1 MLSKLWGR
9 PTARVVTTSD
19 DHVYVLNYRKHLRAR
34 RPKRA
39 LLSYLPEPIASEL
52 GGEKI
57 IRFSNSG
64 LGLSWAQVLN
74 ELGYIVDIISWDDK
88 DFVPAKK
95 YDLVVFHG
103 GKNFQHISTNL
114 QGNPPIIHFLT
125 GSYWKF
131 NNDEEDKRLNDFY
144 KRQGVKLA
152 RDRYIYDSED
162 TVNEAANGIIVLGDP
177 SMRSTY
183 PANYKKVLTIN
194 NASYPDDHFDTYK
207 KDYAS
212 ARQNFLFFAG
222 SGNIHKGLDLL
233 LDAFK
238 GLSLHLYIVTVPD
251 QELLAAYKDVLK
263 QPNIHL
269 VGEVGMRSPEFY
281 EVMDKCAFVILPS
294 CSEGQAGSVVEAM
307 NQGLIPIVSKATR
320 LDARAYGV
328 VLETVSIRSI
338 QRVVKK
344 MSVLSPAEVKKL
356 SLKTRTTAQTEH
368 SAAHFRSTLKQLIIE
383 LLGVLS

>member
-1 MLSKLWGR
+1 
-9 PTARVVTTSD
+9 
-19 DHVYVLNYRKHLRAR
+19 
-34 RPKRA
+34 
-39 LLSYLPEPIASEL
+39 
-52 GGEKI
+52 
-57 IRFSNSG
+57 
-64 LGLSWAQVLN
+64 
-74 ELGYIVDIISWDDK
+74 
-88 DFVPAKK
+88 
-95 YDLVVFHG
+95 
-103 GKNFQHISTNL
+103 
-114 QGNPPIIHFLT
+114 
-125 GSYWKF
+125 
-131 NNDEEDKRLNDFY
+131 
-144 KRQGVKLA
+144 
-152 RDRYIYDSED
+152 
-162 TVNEAANGIIVLGDP
+162 
-177 SMRSTY
+177 
-183 PANYKKVLTIN
+183 
-194 NASYPDDHFDTYK
+194 
-207 KDYAS
+207 
-212 ARQNFLFFAG
+212 
-222 SGNIHKGLDLL
+222 
-233 LDAFK
+233 
-238 GLSLHLYIVTVPD
+238 
-251 QELLAAYKDVLK
+251 VLK